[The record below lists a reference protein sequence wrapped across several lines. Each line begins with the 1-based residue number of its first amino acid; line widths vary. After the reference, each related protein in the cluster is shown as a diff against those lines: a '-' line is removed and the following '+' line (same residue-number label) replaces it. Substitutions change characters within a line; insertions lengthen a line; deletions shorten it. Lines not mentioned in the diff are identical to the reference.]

1 MMMATNEMIPIA
13 IPNLTGNESKYLQ
26 ECIDSTF
33 VSSVGPFVT
42 EFEKQLALASGAE
55 EAVAVSSGTTGLQ
68 LALRAV
74 GVDEGSLV
82 LTSTYTFIA
91 SANAIS
97 HCGATP
103 WLVDIDP
110 NSLNMDV
117 ELLRRTLEHETSRK
131 GEHLIHTPSGRRV
144 SGILPVYALGLP
156 PEMDELIELAQ
167 EFRLPVVADA
177 AAAIGATYKGR
188 NVAELGADLTVFSFN
203 GNKTVTAG
211 GGGGV
216 VGARGKATE
225 LVRHLSTTA
234 RVGRNYDHD
243 CVGFNY
249 RMNNLEAAVGVAQL
263 ERLSDFIERKRN
275 IREAYEVAFH
285 DLPSFVSF
293 PSPSHINGSN
303 WFSGGII
310 SDSDPDYVIQALQ
323 EGDIDGRKF
332 WKPMHMQKPYETA
345 PRTQTNISDEIWE
358 RVIVLPCSTN
368 LTEDQQSH
376 VIKVV
381 RSALNAPSDPAQAR

>member
-1 MMMATNEMIPIA
+1 MVPNEMIPIA
-13 IPNLTGNESKYLQ
+13 IPDLTGNESKYLQ

-42 EFEKQLALASGAE
+42 KFEDQLALSSGAE

-110 NSLNMDV
+110 NSLNLDIA
-117 ELLRRTLEHETSRK
+117 LLRQTLGYETSRD
-131 GEHLIHTPSGRRV
+131 GENLIHASSGRRV
-144 SGILPVYALGLP
+144 AAILPVYALGLP
-156 PEMDELIELAQ
+156 PDMDELTALAQ
-167 EFRLPVVADA
+167 EYRLPVVADA

-188 NVAELGADLTVFSFN
+188 KVAELGADLTVFSFN

-216 VGARGKATE
+216 VGAKGDATE

-243 CVGFNY
+243 VVGFNY
-249 RMNNLEAAVGVAQL
+249 RMTNLEAAVGVAQL
-263 ERLSDFIERKRN
+263 ERLPDFIDRKRQ
-275 IREAYEVAFH
+275 IRETYDSAFL
-285 DLPSFVSF
+285 DLDCFESF
-293 PSPSHINGSN
+293 PSPQHINGSN
-303 WFSGGII
+303 WFSGGIV
-310 SDSDPDYVIQALQ
+310 SDVNPDYVIQALQ
-323 EGDIDGRKF
+323 AGGIDGRKF
-332 WKPMHMQKPYETA
+332 WKPMHLQKPYLAA
-345 PRTQTNISDEIWE
+345 PRTQTTISDDLWE
-358 RVIVLPCSTN
+358 RVIILPCSTN

-376 VIKVV
+376 VIEVV
-381 RSALNAPSDPAQAR
+381 KTALSARNNI